1 VSRSKRRTSRQAEQ
15 AERWL
20 GPEAP
25 ARSRPWA
32 YEELL
37 FEGNG
42 NGAEELDALAADLAL
57 ELSELKR
64 MQNDLYDQAVR
75 VAELEG
81 RVKALRHV
89 GPEQA
94 PEPAATAPE
103 PDEPDEPAELRSLPS
118 DPTLPRPVR
127 RIPSL
132 ARVEGFQV
140 DSPEGLVGYVE
151 GLRFVSRIDEP
162 DLLEVRGGRFGRE
175 LVLIPAEAV
184 EEVDTDLERVVV
196 RSILAD
202 AQDEEPHELVK
213 VLRRALHQE

>member
-15 AERWL
+15 SERWL
-20 GPEAP
+20 GQSTP

-37 FEGNG
+37 FDGDG
-42 NGAEELDALAADLAL
+42 GATEELDALAADLAL
-57 ELSELKR
+57 ELAELKR

-81 RVKALRHV
+81 RVQALRHV
-89 GPEQA
+89 GPNRP
-94 PEPAATAPE
+94 PEPVE
-103 PDEPDEPAELRSLPS
+103 PASADGERAELRSLPT
-118 DPTLPRPVR
+118 DPTLPHPVR

-140 DSPEGLVGYVE
+140 DSSDGLIGFVE

-184 EEVDTDLERVVV
+184 EEVDADLERVLV
-196 RSILAD
+196 RSTSAMD
-202 AQDEEPHELVK
+202 KDEHPRELVN

>member
-15 AERWL
+15 SERWL
-20 GPEAP
+20 GQSTP
-25 ARSRPWA
+25 ARSRAWA

-37 FEGNG
+37 FDGDG
-42 NGAEELDALAADLAL
+42 GGTEELDALAADLAV
-57 ELSELKR
+57 ELAELKR

-81 RVKALRHV
+81 RVQALRHV
-89 GPEQA
+89 GPDRL
-94 PEPAATAPE
+94 PEPAETVSADAE
-103 PDEPDEPAELRSLPS
+103 RAELRSLPT

-132 ARVEGFQV
+132 ARVDGFQV
-140 DSPEGLVGYVE
+140 DSPDGLIGFVE

-184 EEVDTDLERVVV
+184 EEVDTDLERVLV
-196 RSILAD
+196 RSTSAMEK
-202 AQDEEPHELVK
+202 DEHPRELVN

>member
-1 VSRSKRRTSRQAEQ
+1 MSRSKRRTSRQVEQ

-20 GPEAP
+20 GQNPP

-37 FEGNG
+37 FDVNG
-42 NGAEELDALAADLAL
+42 NGVEELDALAADLAL
-57 ELSELKR
+57 ELAELKR

-81 RVKALRHV
+81 RVHALRHV
-89 GPEQA
+89 GPEQLRP
-94 PEPAATAPE
+94 PEETKAERE
-103 PDEPDEPAELRSLPS
+103 PQAELRSLPT
-118 DPTLPRPVR
+118 DPTLPHPVK

-140 DSPEGLVGYVE
+140 DSPDGLVGYVE

-184 EEVDTDLERVVV
+184 EEVDAELERVLV
-196 RSILAD
+196 RSTSAMER
-202 AQDEEPHELVK
+202 DEHPRELVNA
-213 VLRRALHQE
+213 LRRALHQD